1 MFLRFLLA
9 LLPILWLALALSVW
23 KRPAYQVCPLALVIT
38 VLLALFYWKS
48 PGMEVFTGGLEGALM
63 ALWPIS
69 LVIVAAVFTYNL
81 TVRTGAME
89 QIKGMLT
96 AVTRDKR
103 VLVLLIAWGFGGFM
117 EGMAGFGTAVAI
129 PAGILC
135 GLGFD
140 PIFSALVCLVANA
153 TPTAFG
159 SIGIPTITAASVAG
173 LEAGPTAVVVVLQLA
188 LMVVLTP
195 LLMVMMTGGG
205 LKALKGVW
213 PVALGSGL
221 AFVIPEFLT
230 AKYVGAELPAVTG
243 SVVCMVVTILLSK
256 LLKGEPPAEYA
267 LPKVQGQAG
276 LTVRSGVLAWSP
288 FILIFVFLL
297 VTSSLVPPIHNVLA
311 AIKSDVLI
319 YSGEGASPYTFSWI
333 NTPGVLIF
341 IAAFLGGALQ
351 KASLSVMG
359 QVLWATLK
367 QMSKTIITLVSI
379 LAAAKIMGY
388 CGMTSDIAAFLVA
401 VTGSFYPIVAPLIGS
416 IGTFVTGSATSASVL
431 FSGLQAE
438 TATALGM
445 DATWLV
451 AANTIGATAGKIISP
466 QSISIATAATNTVGQ
481 ESVILRKSIGYYIL
495 FVVVFGL
502 IALLAHP
509 LMALVL

>member
-1 MFLRFLLA
+1 MFVRFVLA
-9 LLPILWLALALSVW
+9 LLPILWLAVALSVW
-23 KRPAYQVCPLALVIT
+23 KRPAYQVCPLALALT

-48 PGMEVFTGGLEGALM
+48 PGTEVLTGGLEGAVM

-89 QIKGMLT
+89 RIKGMLT

-205 LKALKGVW
+205 VRALKRVW
-213 PVALGSGL
+213 PVALGSGV
-221 AFVIPEFLT
+221 AFVIPR
-230 AKYVGAELPAVTG
+230 VSHRQVCGGGAAGVHRLG
-243 SVVCMVVTILLSK
+243 SVHGGNHPSLQAAQGGTPRPIR
-256 LLKGEPPAEYA
+256 PAQDPGA
-267 LPKVQGQAG
+267 DRPHRQGRGAG
-276 LTVRSGVLAWSP
+276 L
-288 FILIFVFLL
+288 
-297 VTSSLVPPIHNVLA
+297 VPLHPDLR
-311 AIKSDVLI
+311 
-319 YSGEGASPYTFSWI
+319 
-333 NTPGVLIF
+333 
-341 IAAFLGGALQ
+341 
-351 KASLSVMG
+351 
-359 QVLWATLK
+359 
-367 QMSKTIITLVSI
+367 
-379 LAAAKIMGY
+379 AAAGH
-388 CGMTSDIAAFLVA
+388 LQ
-401 VTGSFYPIVAPLIGS
+401 P
-416 IGTFVTGSATSASVL
+416 GT
-431 FSGLQAE
+431 
-438 TATALGM
+438 
-445 DATWLV
+445 
-451 AANTIGATAGKIISP
+451 P
-466 QSISIATAATNTVGQ
+466 
-481 ESVILRKSIGYYIL
+481 
-495 FVVVFGL
+495 
-502 IALLAHP
+502 HP
-509 LMALVL
+509 

>member
-1 MFLRFLLA
+1 MFLRFILA

-23 KRPAYQVCPLALVIT
+23 KRPAYQVCPIALVIT

-205 LKALKGVW
+205 VKALKGVW

-221 AFVIPEFLT
+221 AFVIPEFFT

-267 LPKVQGQAG
+267 LPKLQAQAG
-276 LTVRSGVLAWSP
+276 LTVKSGVQAWSP

-319 YSGEGASPYTFSWI
+319 YSGEGASPYSFSWV
-333 NTPGVLIF
+333 NTPGVLI
-341 IAAFLGGALQ
+341 IGGVVQ
-351 KASLSVMG
+351 KAGGKVMWETL
-359 QVLWATLK
+359 VATVK

-401 VTGSFYPIVAPLIGS
+401 VTGSAYPIVAPLIGS

-438 TATALGM
+438 TASALGM
-445 DATWLV
+445 DPMWLV

-466 QSISIATAATNTVGQ
+466 QSISIATASTDTVGQ

>member
-1 MFLRFLLA
+1 MFVRFVLA
-9 LLPILWLALALSVW
+9 LLPILWLAVALSVW
-23 KRPAYQVCPLALVIT
+23 KRPAYQVCPLALALT

-48 PGMEVFTGGLEGALM
+48 PGTEVLTGGLEGAVM

-89 QIKGMLT
+89 RIKGMLT

-205 LKALKGVW
+205 VRALKRVW
-213 PVALGSGL
+213 PVALGSGV

-230 AKYVGAELPAVTG
+230 AKYVGAELPAVPNFSVATG
-243 SVVCMVVTILLSK
+243 SSEWQVVYEFCRYYGGIAPRFDRYGRLVIAPWPDGERRVLGPDAAVTR
-256 LLKGEPPAEYA
+256 
-267 LPKVQGQAG
+267 
-276 LTVRSGVLAWSP
+276 LTLRDQRYGVLSQVLVRDRTSEEVQTVADGDFLRRGGRSRRVLTMPGKSSYQAMRYTGQFQLDKSASQLQRLEITVAEPFAAWP
-288 FILIFVFLL
+288 GEL
-297 VTSSLVPPIHNVLA
+297 VELRLAQNVGTGLWRVRESVSAQEERGSYTRLTLAPP
-311 AIKSDVLI
+311 DVL
-319 YSGEGASPYTFSWI
+319 G
-333 NTPGVLIF
+333 
-341 IAAFLGGALQ
+341 
-351 KASLSVMG
+351 
-359 QVLWATLK
+359 
-367 QMSKTIITLVSI
+367 
-379 LAAAKIMGY
+379 
-388 CGMTSDIAAFLVA
+388 
-401 VTGSFYPIVAPLIGS
+401 
-416 IGTFVTGSATSASVL
+416 
-431 FSGLQAE
+431 
-438 TATALGM
+438 
-445 DATWLV
+445 
-451 AANTIGATAGKIISP
+451 
-466 QSISIATAATNTVGQ
+466 
-481 ESVILRKSIGYYIL
+481 
-495 FVVVFGL
+495 
-502 IALLAHP
+502 
-509 LMALVL
+509 

>member
-1 MFLRFLLA
+1 M
-9 LLPILWLALALSVW
+9 ALSVW
-23 KRPAYQVCPLALVIT
+23 KRPAYQVCPLALALT

-48 PGMEVFTGGLEGALM
+48 PGTEVLTGGLEGAVM

-89 QIKGMLT
+89 RIKGMLT

-135 GLGFD
+135 GLGFA

-205 LKALKGVW
+205 VRALKRVW
-213 PVALGSGL
+213 PVALGSGV

-243 SVVCMVVTILLSK
+243 SVAVSYTHLTLPTISR
-256 LLKGEPPAEYA
+256 
-267 LPKVQGQAG
+267 V
-276 LTVRSGVLAWSP
+276 
-288 FILIFVFLL
+288 
-297 VTSSLVPPIHNVLA
+297 
-311 AIKSDVLI
+311 
-319 YSGEGASPYTFSWI
+319 
-333 NTPGVLIF
+333 
-341 IAAFLGGALQ
+341 
-351 KASLSVMG
+351 
-359 QVLWATLK
+359 
-367 QMSKTIITLVSI
+367 
-379 LAAAKIMGY
+379 
-388 CGMTSDIAAFLVA
+388 
-401 VTGSFYPIVAPLIGS
+401 
-416 IGTFVTGSATSASVL
+416 
-431 FSGLQAE
+431 
-438 TATALGM
+438 
-445 DATWLV
+445 
-451 AANTIGATAGKIISP
+451 
-466 QSISIATAATNTVGQ
+466 
-481 ESVILRKSIGYYIL
+481 
-495 FVVVFGL
+495 
-502 IALLAHP
+502 
-509 LMALVL
+509 